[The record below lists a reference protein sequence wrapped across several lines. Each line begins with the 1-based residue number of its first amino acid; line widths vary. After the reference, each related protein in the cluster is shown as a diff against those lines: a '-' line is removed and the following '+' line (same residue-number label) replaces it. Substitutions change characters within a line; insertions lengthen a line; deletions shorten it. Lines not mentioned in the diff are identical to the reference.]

1 MPQFIVN
8 DTFQFMGDVRK
19 SGSVLT
25 ISKADLAAEVAK
37 GKHPT
42 RGTWLSGLLNHC
54 SPEDDAALDALGK
67 PLKDEDAVVDEADEE
82 ASRTATIRAEMD
94 EMGAAYDRR
103 WKLPK
108 LENELIKAKKTRGL

>member
-54 SPEDDAALDALGK
+54 SPEDDSAAAALGVPIDSDDDGA
-67 PLKDEDAVVDEADEE
+67 DDADEE
-82 ASRTATIRAEMD
+82 ALRTATVRAEMD

-103 WKLPK
+103 WKLPR
-108 LENELIKAKKTRGL
+108 LENELVKAKKVRGL